1 MKRVALCAWVRRSDL
16 NLDEA
21 GQSGSPPMNDPRLKL
36 EMQEGAIVISLPGT
50 NYQVTYRRLADSP
63 GMRASHNL
71 TDDQDAPI
79 TPFEFLERAWIIARD
94 KARELGWIV

>member
-1 MKRVALCAWVRRSDL
+1 MRSQKQVHATM
-16 NLDEA
+16 DEA
-21 GQSGSPPMNDPRLKL
+21 RRVVSNIAKLPTFFPRLKL

>member
-1 MKRVALCAWVRRSDL
+1 
-16 NLDEA
+16 
-21 GQSGSPPMNDPRLKL
+21 MNNPRLKL